1 VTSGS
6 ERAATLAADGL
17 LLLATAIWGL
27 SFVVVRWLLGEVS
40 PLLFV
45 ALRFTVAALV
55 LLPVVVRGPGIA
67 RPDVVRAGSIVGFWL
82 GLGFAL
88 QTVGLE
94 TTEPGRAAFLT
105 GVTVVLVP
113 LFLLLLYRRAPSGG
127 ALVGV
132 ALATA
137 GLFLLT
143 GPSGG
148 GFSPGDLLVLLAA
161 AAFALQVLAVDRHA
175 RRIPPFALLFWEV
188 AVSAS
193 LAWPAAFVLEV
204 PRWPVSA
211 LALAA
216 IAGSALLATIFALW
230 AQIVAQR
237 VSPPTRVAVILSTEP
252 VFAAAVSY
260 AFTGERLGPAGLV
273 GCALILAGMLAAELL
288 PSRFAP
294 REGGC

>member
-1 VTSGS
+1 VRSG
-6 ERAATLAADGL
+6 RAATLAADGL
-17 LLLATAIWGL
+17 LLLATAIWGV

-45 ALRFTVAALV
+45 ALRFTVASLA
-55 LLPVVVRGPGIA
+55 LLPFVARGPGIV
-67 RPDVVRAGSIVGFWL
+67 RPDVVRAGSIVGVWL

-105 GVTVVLVP
+105 GVAVVLVP
-113 LFLLLLYRRAPSGG
+113 LFLVVVYRRAPSGA

-132 ALATA
+132 TLATA

-148 GFSPGDLLVLLAA
+148 GFSTGDLLVLFAA
-161 AAFALQVLAVDRHA
+161 AAFAFQVLAVDRHA
-175 RRIPPFALLFWEV
+175 RRFPPFALLFWELLLT
-188 AVSAS
+188 AV
-193 LAWPAAFVLEV
+193 LAWPAAFLLEV
-204 PRWPVSA
+204 PRWPRSA

-216 IAGSALLATIFALW
+216 ILGSALLATLFALW
-230 AQIVAQR
+230 AQIEAQR
-237 VSPPTRVAVILSTEP
+237 VSPPTRAAVILSAEP

-260 AFTGERLGPAGLV
+260 AVTGERPAPAGVV
-273 GCALILAGMLAAELL
+273 GCGLILAGMLAAELL
-288 PSRFAP
+288 PQRFAA
-294 REGGC
+294 RDSGC